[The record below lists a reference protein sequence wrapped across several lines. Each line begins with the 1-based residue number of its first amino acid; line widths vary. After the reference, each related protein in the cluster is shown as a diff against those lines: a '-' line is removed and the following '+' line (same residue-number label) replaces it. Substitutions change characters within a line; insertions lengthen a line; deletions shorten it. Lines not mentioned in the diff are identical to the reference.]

1 MPPPSPGESQQQY
14 CHLGA
19 ENMKRRKRKGENVNE
34 KEEKGK
40 IKEKW
45 QVKGYVER
53 TKIRAKRV
61 RKA

>member
-1 MPPPSPGESQQQY
+1 
-14 CHLGA
+14 
-19 ENMKRRKRKGENVNE
+19 MKRRKRKGENVNE

-45 QVKGYVER
+45 QKKGFVEG